1 MKTIKYT
8 VDKGF
13 RRTGEVRCEED
24 AVAENLIL
32 RGFAEA
38 VKEDETPEEEVGDG
52 SAIDQYHPE
61 GVEADVQ
68 DRGGVQPLPAE
79 LNAPGE
85 VGSNAP
91 APKASKA
98 KKEAAAGEP
107 EPVQEPTG
115 DAQRTDAQEARS
127 PESGSLESE
136 THTES
141 NQEGEQAS

>member
-1 MKTIKYT
+1 MKKSAMC
-8 VDKGF
+8 
-13 RRTGEVRCEED
+13 RT
-24 AVAENLIL
+24 
-32 RGFAEA
+32 
-38 VKEDETPEEEVGDG
+38 KK
-52 SAIDQYHPE
+52 SATAAPSTQYHPE

-68 DRGGVQPLPAE
+68 DRGGVQPLPAA

-115 DAQRTDAQEARS
+115 DAQRTDAQEAQS
-127 PESGSLESE
+127 QEAQPQENG
-136 THTES
+136 
-141 NQEGEQAS
+141 NQENGNQENGQEAMQAS